1 MNEAILTLCKQL
13 RLAHVAEAIKE
24 VPFTDPEEY
33 MYQILL
39 KEQQGREQA
48 KIARNLK
55 QARFIDTKTLESYQ
69 WHKDICLPSHLTKDE
84 LEQLNFI
91 RRKENVILV
100 GAPGTGKTHLASA
113 LGRKACEQGYEV
125 RFYRV
130 SHLVEELEQ
139 ALYAGKLK
147 PFRSKLEKVDLMI
160 LDEMGYLPFGKEG
173 AKLLFQII
181 SEFYEQKSLIITSN
195 LEFSQWNRIFSDS
208 RLTAALVDR
217 LIHHAHIISYTGQ
230 SFRLTNALS
239 RKYWVATLCIF
250 RCNSLHFSVAK
261 HN

>member
-1 MNEAILTLCKQL
+1 MNEAIHQLCKQL
-13 RLAHVAEAIKE
+13 RLAHIAESIDD
-24 VPFTDPEEY
+24 VPFTTPEEY
-33 MYQILL
+33 IYQLLL
-39 KEQQGREQA
+39 KEQMGREQA

-55 QARFIDTKTLESYQ
+55 QARFIDTKTLETYQ
-69 WHKDICLPSHLTKDE
+69 WHKDISLPNHITKEE
-84 LEQLNFI
+84 LVKLEFI
-91 RRKENVILV
+91 RRNENLILV

-139 ALYAGKLK
+139 ALKTGKLK
-147 PFRSKLEKVDLMI
+147 QFRSKLEKVDLMI

-173 AKLLFQII
+173 AELLFQII
-181 SEFYEQKSLIITSN
+181 TECYEQKSLIITSN

-230 SFRLTNALS
+230 SFRLANALS
-239 RKYWVATLCIF
+239 RKQ
-250 RCNSLHFSVAK
+250 
-261 HN
+261 